1 MEKKLQKKYPTY
13 SNYLIVQELWQVH
26 DNIISI
32 TFLKELIRLNVHRD
46 TMIENRETEFN
57 INIAN
62 VFLNTQMLKIF

>member
-1 MEKKLQKKYPTY
+1 M
-13 SNYLIVQELWQVH
+13 VQELWQVH